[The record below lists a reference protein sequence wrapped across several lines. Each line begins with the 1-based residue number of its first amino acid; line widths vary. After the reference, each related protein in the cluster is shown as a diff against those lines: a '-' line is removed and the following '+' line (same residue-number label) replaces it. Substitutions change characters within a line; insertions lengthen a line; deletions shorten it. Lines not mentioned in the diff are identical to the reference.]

1 MWIFTTTTFFGRLRH
16 LFEDATLDV
25 ECWAVSNHILHTE
38 LGVSIDLPTH
48 DLDMPRGLSHLAG
61 WQHFCQHKN
70 SFRNSFIPPHSSNE
84 IIFGISSSLELL
96 SLSNTSNFFE
106 LKTDLWWPTHHQIWI
121 FNPNADRMLMTGLA
135 ESHFG
140 EIISWC
146 WKDVCTVLLSEF
158 LK

>member
-1 MWIFTTTTFFGRLRH
+1 MRIFTTMTFFGRNRH

-84 IIFGISSSLELL
+84 IIFGISSPLELL
-96 SLSNTSNFFE
+96 SLSNTSNFFWA
-106 LKTDLWWPTHHQIWI
+106 KNWFVMANTSSNMDFQSQCRQ
-121 FNPNADRMLMTGLA
+121 NADDGAGRISFWWDYKLMLKRCVHGP
-135 ESHFG
+135 S
-140 EIISWC
+140 
-146 WKDVCTVLLSEF
+146 
-158 LK
+158 